1 MRRARLLRWSA
12 GFLVLLVLLALLGL
26 AFVCAT
32 RPERSVVPL
41 VRGLQTP
48 ARLARQCDE
57 AVGKPQVVRINER
70 VWVAVGY
77 DLANTI
83 LVRTTAGNVVVDAG
97 MSPARAAP
105 VREALLRES
114 PGPIVALVYTHS
126 HIDHVGGAS
135 VWVEPATEI
144 WATEAFLPH
153 FIKQYGAFRAAE
165 GRRGASQFGRHVHDA
180 DLPCSALGRRPDLEA
195 AATTGARLP
204 THLFSN
210 FKNLEIG
217 GVRIDLHEAHGETH
231 DHLFVHLPDD
241 DVILAGDNFY
251 RAFPNLYTLR
261 GTTPRPIDAW
271 IASLDAMRR
280 LGPEHLVPSHNLP
293 LSGRDS
299 VAAALTNYR
308 DAIQWVRD
316 GVIRLANAGRSVDQ
330 IAEELGLPPAISGAD
345 ELAELYGQVDWSAR
359 AIYNER
365 LGWFDER
372 PETLY
377 PLARDDRARRLVD
390 AMGGPDAVRARIA
403 AADDPRWAVEQWAL
417 LRDAGQPVDS
427 ELADALE
434 RLAVD
439 IGNSNGRAYLLEE
452 AHALRHGRT
461 ALPTPAPDPA
471 LLDALPIANFFEVM
485 ATRLDPGLTKDVLE
499 SVRFDFTDTGER
511 FTVTIRHG
519 IAEVIAGEPL
529 PGTPDSL
536 ARVTTTTATW
546 RRLATGLDSPLPAIA
561 AGRLEI
567 AGDSLGFR
575 RFSERFV
582 RGL

>member
-1 MRRARLLRWSA
+1 
-12 GFLVLLVLLALLGL
+12 
-26 AFVCAT
+26 
-32 RPERSVVPL
+32 
-41 VRGLQTP
+41 
-48 ARLARQCDE
+48 
-57 AVGKPQVVRINER
+57 
-70 VWVAVGY
+70 
-77 DLANTI
+77 
-83 LVRTTAGNVVVDAG
+83 
-97 MSPARAAP
+97 
-105 VREALLRES
+105 
-114 PGPIVALVYTHS
+114 
-126 HIDHVGGAS
+126 
-135 VWVEPATEI
+135 
-144 WATEAFLPH
+144 
-153 FIKQYGAFRAAE
+153 
-165 GRRGASQFGRHVHDA
+165 
-180 DLPCSALGRRPDLEA
+180 
-195 AATTGARLP
+195 
-204 THLFSN
+204 
-210 FKNLEIG
+210 
-217 GVRIDLHEAHGETH
+217 VRIDLHEAHGETH

-261 GTTPRPIDAW
+261 GTTPRPTDAW

-280 LGPEHLVPSHNLP
+280 LAPEHLVPSHTLP

-330 IAEELGLPPAISGAD
+330 IAVELGLPPAISGAD

-403 AADDPRWAVEQWAL
+403 AADDPRWAVEQLAI
-417 LRDAGQPVDS
+417 LRDAGQPVDR

-471 LLDALPIANFFEVM
+471 LLDALPISNFFDVM
-485 ATRLDPGLTKDVLE
+485 ATRLDPELTKDVRE

-519 IAEVIAGEPL
+519 VAEVVAGEPL
-529 PGTPDSL
+529 PGTPDPL
-536 ARVTTTTATW
+536 ASVTTTTATW

-561 AGRLEI
+561 AGRLAI

-575 RFSERFV
+575 RFSERFR